1 MLQRIAF
8 RHRLFITY
16 SLSIVFLLILLALF
30 FYRYSVSLF
39 ENSSIES
46 TDTLSARMSDQLD
59 SLFKPMDFI
68 ANDLL
73 SDSSFKTALLVLD
86 TLDREDVNNARFI
99 AEAEQNIRTQ
109 LYSYSIFKNFYAVTV
124 FNAQDD
130 FFTSNFLEH
139 NAVKSAD
146 GLFHSIKW
154 KAEAE
159 KAGGSMIT
167 TAVMTDP
174 ADPQGRREIFGRA
187 RVVPGGEEDIG
198 IISVS
203 YTRGVLDTLF
213 DLPLSPDITLYAIL
227 PSGQLLYPY
236 EGISENLQDYYT
248 TYSNQSD
255 EPFGKNPVNGERE
268 YISSSTSTYTGITV
282 LAVANRDI
290 LISPL
295 DYTRGIILS
304 IGVLIILF
312 SLAYNTVA
320 TRVVTKPLRL
330 IQERIEETEVNN
342 LEKGEEL
349 VHENDE
355 IVALD
360 RSFLRLKERLAQSI
374 TREIDSRG
382 LWLQARYDSLQSQV
396 NPHFINNILTVIAG
410 KAIDVGN
417 QDIGEICDG
426 VSRMLSYSTQTRV
439 PYAPL
444 ALEAEH
450 LSTYLYLMKQR
461 LEERLEYTIDIE
473 QSILS
478 VHIPR
483 IIFQPMAENSIAH
496 GYNNTLNTMHLS
508 VKGTQKGP
516 AWQITITD
524 DGEGFSDESLK
535 TLRERVEQIDSS
547 PERSVLIEGLSL
559 GGTGLINTYARLH
572 LFYGEALIWDVANEH
587 DGGAR
592 ITFGGPLDYEYS
604 TVFDPS
610 R

>member
-86 TLDREDVNNARFI
+86 TLDREDVNNARFT
-99 AEAEQNIRTQ
+99 AEAEQNIRKQ

-130 FFTSNFLEH
+130 FFTSNFIEH
-139 NAVKSAD
+139 IAVNSAE
-146 GLFHSIKW
+146 GLFTSIPW
-154 KAEAE
+154 KEEAEA
-159 KAGGSMIT
+159 ARGSMIT
-167 TAVMTDP
+167 TPVMTDP
-174 ADPQGRREIFGRA
+174 ADPQGRREIFGRS
-187 RVVPGGEEDIG
+187 RVVPGGERDIG

-203 YTRGVLDTLF
+203 YTRDVLDRLF

-227 PSGQLLYPY
+227 PSGQPLYPY
-236 EGISENLQDYYT
+236 EGISESLQDYYF
-248 TYSNQSD
+248 TYSNQSE
-255 EPFGKNPVNGERE
+255 EPFEKNPVTGERE
-268 YISSSTSTYTGITV
+268 YISSSTSAYTGITV

-312 SLAYNTVA
+312 SLAYNTIA
-320 TRVVTKPLRL
+320 TRVVIKPLRL

-342 LEKGEEL
+342 LAEGEEL

-360 RSFLRLKERLAQSI
+360 RSFLHLKERLAQSI

-410 KAIDVGN
+410 KAIEIGN
-417 QDIGEICDG
+417 HDIGEICDG

-444 ALEAEH
+444 SLEAEH
-450 LSTYLYLMKQR
+450 LATYLYLMKQR

-473 QSILS
+473 DAILTA
-478 VHIPR
+478 HTPR
-483 IIFQPMAENSIAH
+483 IIFQPIAENSIAH
-496 GYNNTLNTMHLS
+496 GYNNTLRTMHLS
-508 VKGTQKGP
+508 VKGEVRGS
-516 AWQITITD
+516 AWQVTITD
-524 DGEGFSDESLK
+524 DGEGFSEESLK
-535 TLRERVEQIDSS
+535 TLEQRVEQIDSS

-572 LFYGEALIWDVANEH
+572 LFYGEALIWDVGNNRE
-587 DGGAR
+587 GGAR
-592 ITFGGPLDYEYS
+592 ITLGGPLDYEYS

>member
-154 KAEAE
+154 KEEAE

-203 YTRGVLDTLF
+203 YTRDVLDTLF

-227 PSGQLLYPY
+227 PQGNFCTRMKESARTFRTTTPPTAIKAMNPSG
-236 EGISENLQDYYT
+236 
-248 TYSNQSD
+248 
-255 EPFGKNPVNGERE
+255 R
-268 YISSSTSTYTGITV
+268 
-282 LAVANRDI
+282 
-290 LISPL
+290 
-295 DYTRGIILS
+295 TR
-304 IGVLIILF
+304 
-312 SLAYNTVA
+312 
-320 TRVVTKPLRL
+320 
-330 IQERIEETEVNN
+330 
-342 LEKGEEL
+342 
-349 VHENDE
+349 
-355 IVALD
+355 
-360 RSFLRLKERLAQSI
+360 
-374 TREIDSRG
+374 
-382 LWLQARYDSLQSQV
+382 
-396 NPHFINNILTVIAG
+396 
-410 KAIDVGN
+410 
-417 QDIGEICDG
+417 
-426 VSRMLSYSTQTRV
+426 
-439 PYAPL
+439 
-444 ALEAEH
+444 
-450 LSTYLYLMKQR
+450 
-461 LEERLEYTIDIE
+461 
-473 QSILS
+473 
-478 VHIPR
+478 
-483 IIFQPMAENSIAH
+483 
-496 GYNNTLNTMHLS
+496 
-508 VKGTQKGP
+508 
-516 AWQITITD
+516 
-524 DGEGFSDESLK
+524 
-535 TLRERVEQIDSS
+535 
-547 PERSVLIEGLSL
+547 
-559 GGTGLINTYARLH
+559 
-572 LFYGEALIWDVANEH
+572 
-587 DGGAR
+587 
-592 ITFGGPLDYEYS
+592 
-604 TVFDPS
+604 
-610 R
+610 

>member
-154 KAEAE
+154 KEEAE

-203 YTRGVLDTLF
+203 YTRDVLDTLF

-236 EGISENLQDYYT
+236 EGISENLQNYYT

-360 RSFLRLKERLAQSI
+360 
-374 TREIDSRG
+374 T
-382 LWLQARYDSLQSQV
+382 
-396 NPHFINNILTVIAG
+396 
-410 KAIDVGN
+410 
-417 QDIGEICDG
+417 
-426 VSRMLSYSTQTRV
+426 
-439 PYAPL
+439 
-444 ALEAEH
+444 
-450 LSTYLYLMKQR
+450 
-461 LEERLEYTIDIE
+461 
-473 QSILS
+473 
-478 VHIPR
+478 
-483 IIFQPMAENSIAH
+483 EN
-496 GYNNTLNTMHLS
+496 LN
-508 VKGTQKGP
+508 
-516 AWQITITD
+516 
-524 DGEGFSDESLK
+524 FSS
-535 TLRERVEQIDSS
+535 
-547 PERSVLIEGLSL
+547 
-559 GGTGLINTYARLH
+559 
-572 LFYGEALIWDVANEH
+572 ALI
-587 DGGAR
+587 
-592 ITFGGPLDYEYS
+592 
-604 TVFDPS
+604 
-610 R
+610 